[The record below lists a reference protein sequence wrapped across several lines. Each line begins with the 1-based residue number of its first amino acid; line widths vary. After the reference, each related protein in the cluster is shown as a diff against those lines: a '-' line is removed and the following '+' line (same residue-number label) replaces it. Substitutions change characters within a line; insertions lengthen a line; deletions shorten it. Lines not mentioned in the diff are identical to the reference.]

1 MFRASL
7 INIDE
12 IETGESTIGAGQ
24 TKRAA
29 GGSRL
34 RQGS

>member
-7 INIDE
+7 IDIDE
-12 IETGESTIGAGQ
+12 IETGGGAIGAVK

-34 RQGS
+34 RQGF